1 MKCRERSSTS
11 SAEGVEGSQSMIIN
25 NTNIFMM
32 SEHRLEKKDSVAET
46 LRVWID
52 PPPAEPPAD
61 TVTLSPQ
68 AQETALSSPEEIIS
82 NNPKLLLIK
91 KLIEALTGHEVRFQ
105 TAADI
110 EMAPRESSAVPY
122 AAQNAS
128 PQGQERAGWGVRYDY
143 SESHTETENTS
154 FQAAGIVKTADGKE
168 IQFTFDVQMARS
180 FSSSTSVSL
189 RAGDALLDPLV
200 INFNGPAAML
210 TDQKFSFDL
219 NADGSD
225 ETMPFVQGG
234 SGILAFDRN
243 GDGRVNNGSELF
255 GPLTGNGFAELSK
268 YDADGNG
275 WIDEQDGEYK
285 RLSIWTKAADGRDI
299 LRGLKAGGVGAIFT
313 GYADTSFALK
323 DDANNLRGQIR
334 RTGLYLNET
343 GKAGSIQQL
352 DVAV

>member
-1 MKCRERSSTS
+1 
-11 SAEGVEGSQSMIIN
+11 
-25 NTNIFMM
+25 
-32 SEHRLEKKDSVAET
+32 
-46 LRVWID
+46 
-52 PPPAEPPAD
+52 
-61 TVTLSPQ
+61 
-68 AQETALSSPEEIIS
+68 
-82 NNPKLLLIK
+82 
-91 KLIEALTGHEVRFQ
+91 
-105 TAADI
+105 
-110 EMAPRESSAVPY
+110 
-122 AAQNAS
+122 
-128 PQGQERAGWGVRYDY
+128 
-143 SESHTETENTS
+143 
-154 FQAAGIVKTADGKE
+154 
-168 IQFTFDVQMARS
+168 MARS
-180 FSSSTSVSL
+180 FSSSASISL

-219 NADGSD
+219 NADGNN
-225 ETMPFVQGG
+225 EAMPFVQGG

-275 WIDEQDGEYK
+275 WIDEKDEVYQQ
-285 RLSIWTKAADGRDI
+285 LSIWTKATDGTDI
-299 LRGLKAGGVGAIFT
+299 LMGLKASGVGAIFT